1 MNSNVPDCVGAT
13 VRLSSQGPA
22 VFASGAWLKNA
33 VAVTRGDVALLSRVV
48 GNLNTPEA
56 CQDHD
61 TAAEA
66 FLAWL
71 DDKPAAL
78 ACDLHAD
85 FHSTRAAARRAR
97 EIGVPLV
104 QVQHHHA
111 HIGALCAEHG
121 VEGPVVGLALDGVG
135 LGTDGKPW
143 GGELLVVDG
152 ARWERIGHLRSLR
165 LPGGDKAAR
174 EPWRVAASV
183 LHALGRG
190 AEIAARY
197 GDEPAAAM
205 LPTMLERDINSPGT
219 SSAGRLFDAAAGLL
233 GLSRRMEFEAQA
245 AILLEQA
252 AARHIEAHGWPQPQA
267 YAIGADGETDLF
279 PALGALTEE
288 KDSAAGAA
296 KFHATL
302 VAAMAEWALR
312 AAEDAGIG
320 IIACGGG
327 CFLNKVLSTG
337 LRARI
342 EGTGLRMIEARQVS
356 PGDAG
361 IALGQ
366 AWIAQRSL

>member
-1 MNSNVPDCVGAT
+1 MNAPDCVAAT
-13 VRLSSQGPA
+13 LTLHSPGPA
-22 VFASGAWLKNA
+22 VFAGGAWLKNA
-33 VAVTRGDVALLSRVV
+33 VAVTRGDVALVSCVV

-56 CQDHD
+56 CQGHD
-61 TAAEA
+61 ATADA

-71 DDKPAAL
+71 GDKPAAF
-78 ACDLHAD
+78 ACDLHPD
-85 FHSTRAAARRAR
+85 FHSSREAARRAHHL
-97 EIGVPLV
+97 GVPLV

-121 VEGPVVGLALDGVG
+121 VEGPVIGLALDGVG

-152 ARWERIGHLRSLR
+152 ARWQRTGHLRSLQ

-183 LHALGRG
+183 LYALGRG
-190 AEIAARY
+190 TEIAARY

-205 LPTMLERDINSPGT
+205 LPTMLERGINSPGS
-219 SSAGRLFDAAAGLL
+219 SSAGRVFDAAAGLL
-233 GLSRRMEFEAQA
+233 GLSHRMEFEAQA

-252 AARHIEAHGWPQPQA
+252 AARHIETHGWPQPQP
-267 YAIGADGETDLF
+267 YTIGTDGELDLF

-302 VAAMAEWALR
+302 VAAMTDWALR
-312 AAEDAGIG
+312 AAADTGIG
-320 IIACGGG
+320 IVACGGG
-327 CFLNKVLSTG
+327 CFLNKLLSTG

-342 EGTGLRMIEARQVS
+342 EAAGLRMIEARQVS
-356 PGDAG
+356 SGWARFPGSG
-361 IALGQ
+361 
-366 AWIAQRSL
+366 